1 MHQWSVLQ
9 VQIKQQLSERLNM
22 IRNVRDELQPC
33 EPPFDRSIGSERV
46 AKELLSLLGTYQG
59 VRLAVLVK
67 VARTAGGRN
76 EV

>member
-22 IRNVRDELQPC
+22 IRNVRDELQPRK
-33 EPPFDRSIGSERV
+33 PPFDRSIGSERV
-46 AKELLSLLGTYQG
+46 AKELLSLLGAYQG
-59 VRLAVLVK
+59 VRVAVLVK
-67 VARTAGGRN
+67 VARTTGGRN

>member
-1 MHQWSVLQ
+1 VHQWSVLQ

-33 EPPFDRSIGSERV
+33 KPLFDRSIGSERV
-46 AKELLSLLGTYQG
+46 AKELLSLLGAYQG
-59 VRLAVLVK
+59 VRVVVLVK

-76 EV
+76 EM

>member
-9 VQIKQQLSERLNM
+9 VEIKQQLSERLNM
-22 IRNVRDELQPC
+22 IRNVSDELQPC
-33 EPPFDRSIGSERV
+33 KPPFDRSIGSDRV
-46 AKELLSLLGTYQG
+46 AKERLSLLGAYQG
-59 VRLAVLVK
+59 VRVAVLVK